1 MPSKDNVAKKRVGL
15 WLICAKADKPKRWNL
30 SIPFCEFEERR
41 RNSSDPVF
49 RPEDFEGRKKGV
61 YDKEASGLGKGGM
74 DLLGRYRFDN
84 SMVTIYVDS
93 CRKVEQWCDVPLDQ
107 LLHVVLVH
115 ELAHLMTHRGFGAQE
130 SLSPHFWE
138 YTAQCATYAYLHRHN
153 AKALKVFEKL
163 SPYQP
168 FYISD
173 LGKSGNSACSFRR
186 QIRSVGQRRFQR
198 ICKGVAGSAGG
209 RNRKHAL
216 GKRLRRVITI
226 RPQYCTASAY
236 LEDRNRCRFSRSQG
250 LPECV
255 LAGYS
260 CFADRPAIL

>member
-1 MPSKDNVAKKRVGL
+1 MPIKDMGGFPLEAVPSKENVTMPSKDNVAKIRVGL

-61 YDKEASGLGKGGM
+61 YDEEASGLGKGGL

-84 SMVTIYVDS
+84 SMVTIYIDS

-153 AKALKVFEKL
+153 AEALKVFKKL

-168 FYISD
+168 FIYQTWESLEALRAPSD
-173 LGKSGNSACSFRR
+173 DKFEALVKDVFSAFAKESLDPPVVE
-186 QIRSVGQRRFQR
+186 I
-198 ICKGVAGSAGG
+198 
-209 RNRKHAL
+209 
-216 GKRLRRVITI
+216 
-226 RPQYCTASAY
+226 
-236 LEDRNRCRFSRSQG
+236 EDMHEFTGWN
-250 LPECV
+250 E
-255 LAGYS
+255 
-260 CFADRPAIL
+260 